1 MLKINNTITV
11 ELLVEEINYGQL
23 QIPSNAAIISYKMR
37 EGVTQFTYFKVD
49 DQMTQTPSIRKR
61 GVT

>member
-37 EGVTQFTYFKVD
+37 VSPNLLILKL
-49 DQMTQTPSIRKR
+49 MIK
-61 GVT
+61 

>member
-37 EGVTQFTYFKVD
+37 VSPNLLIFKVD
-49 DQMTQTPSIRKR
+49 DQMTQTPSIRKC

>member
-23 QIPSNAAIISYKMR
+23 QIPSNAAIISYK
-37 EGVTQFTYFKVD
+37 
-49 DQMTQTPSIRKR
+49 KR
-61 GVT
+61 VSPNLLILKLMIK